1 MEELGNSSRL
11 VDCPPELS
19 DAVLDAATAVH
30 SQLGP
35 GLLESVY
42 ESALMLEL
50 EHAGIAARRQ
60 VPVPVLY
67 RGHDLGVGYR
77 ADVIVDGRLALELKC
92 IDAFLPVHLAQMIT
106 YLKLLRLKRGYLIN
120 FNRTRLKEGIKRVS
134 I

>member
-1 MEELGNSSRL
+1 MEELGNSSSL

-50 EHAGIAARRQ
+50 EHAGIPARRQ